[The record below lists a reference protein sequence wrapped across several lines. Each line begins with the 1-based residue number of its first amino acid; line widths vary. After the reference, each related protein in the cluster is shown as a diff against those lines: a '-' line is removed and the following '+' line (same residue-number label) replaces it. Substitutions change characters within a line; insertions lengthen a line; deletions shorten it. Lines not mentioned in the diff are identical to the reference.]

1 MRVAIFTDT
10 FLPKVDGIVT
20 VICRLLEHLQRRGVE
35 VMVITPDLGPIDTYA
50 GAEIVRVWGLPFPLY
65 PGLKFSW
72 PLYGT
77 WRRVQKFNPDVIH
90 FIHSGFTGGS
100 GMFMAMALAAPRVV
114 SFHIDYAELS
124 RHFGLGFAAPI
135 ANGLTAL
142 MFNRAHHALA
152 PSRVIAERM
161 KRIGIRPPT
170 TLWGRGVD
178 ADLFHP
184 RQKSEDMR
192 RRLSNDHPDEF
203 LLLSVGRFSSEK
215 RLTDLKP
222 VLESVN
228 GVRLAL
234 VGDGPERARLE
245 RAFDGLPVHF
255 AGFLQGDDLA
265 AAFASADVFVF
276 PSELESF
283 GLVAVESLAAGV
295 PVIASRVGGIPDVIQ
310 DGVTGWTY
318 DAGDVEALITLIQQ
332 ALMYRDSLPAM
343 GRAGRAFAETRTW
356 PNIMEEV
363 VQLYETLKPQRGR
376 RW

>member
-20 VICRLLEHLQRRGVE
+20 VICRLLEHLQRRGIQ
-35 VMVITPDLGPIDTYA
+35 VMVITPDLGPVDTYA
-50 GAEIVRVWGLPFPLY
+50 GAEVVRVWGLPFPLY

-135 ANGLTAL
+135 ANWLTAL

-152 PSRVIAERM
+152 PSRSIAERM
-161 KRIGIRPPT
+161 GRIGIRPPT

-184 RQKSEDMR
+184 RHKSQAMR
-192 RRLSNDHPDEF
+192 ARLSDNRPDEF
-203 LLLSVGRFSSEK
+203 LLLSVGRLSSEK
-215 RLTDLKP
+215 RLTDLKT
-222 VLESVN
+222 VLETVR
-228 GVRLAL
+228 GVRLAI

-245 RAFDGLPVHF
+245 REFRGLPVHF
-255 AGFLQGDDLA
+255 AGFLQGETLA
-265 AAFASADVFVF
+265 SAFASADLFVF

-283 GLVAVESLAAGV
+283 GLVAVESMAAGV
-295 PVIASRVGGIPDVIQ
+295 PVVASRVGGIPDVIQ
-310 DGVTGWTY
+310 DGVTGWTFN
-318 DAGDVEALITLIQQ
+318 AGDVDALTDIIRRAVACRQ
-332 ALMYRDSLPAM
+332 DLPAM
-343 GRAGRAFAETRTW
+343 GQAGRAFAETRTW
-356 PNIMEEV
+356 PHIMEEIV
-363 VQLYETLKPQRGR
+363 ELYEVLKPQRGR

>member
-20 VICRLLEHLQRRGVE
+20 VICRLLEQLERRGVE

-50 GAEIVRVWGLPFPLY
+50 GARIHRVWGVPFPLY

-77 WRRVQKFNPDVIH
+77 WRAVKQFNPDVMH

-114 SFHIDYAELS
+114 SFHIDYAELA
-124 RHFGLGFAAPI
+124 RHFGLGVAAPL

-161 KRIGIRPPT
+161 ARIGIRPPT

-184 RQKSEDMR
+184 SR
-192 RRLSNDHPDEF
+192 RSVEVRNRLSDGHPDDF
-203 LLLSVGRFSSEK
+203 LLLYVGRLSSEK
-215 RLTDLKP
+215 RLADLVP
-222 VLESVN
+222 VLKAVP

-234 VGDGPERARLE
+234 VGDGPERKTLE

-255 AGFLQGDDLA
+255 AGFMAGEALA
-265 AAFASADVFVF
+265 AAFASADLFVF

-283 GLVAVESLAAGV
+283 GLVAVESMAAGV
-295 PVIASRVGGIPDVIQ
+295 PVAASRVGGIPDVVEE
-310 DGVTGWTY
+310 GVNGWTF
-318 DAGDVEALITLIQQ
+318 APGDTAALTDIVRR
-332 ALMYRDSLPAM
+332 ALSCRDQLPTM
-343 GRAGRAFAETRTW
+343 GRAARAFAETRTW
-356 PNIMEEV
+356 PAIMDEIV
-363 VQLYETLKPQRGR
+363 ALYEQLKPQRGR

>member
-20 VICRLLEHLQRRGVE
+20 VICRLLEHLERRGVE
-35 VMVITPDLGPIDTYA
+35 VMVITPDLGSIDTYA
-50 GAEIVRVWGLPFPLY
+50 GARIHRVWGVPFPLY

-77 WRRVQKFNPDVIH
+77 WRAVKAFNPDVMH

-100 GMFMAMALAAPRVV
+100 GMFMAIALAAPRVV
-114 SFHIDYAELS
+114 SFHIDYAEMT

-152 PSRVIAERM
+152 PSRLIAERM
-161 KRIGIRPPT
+161 ARIGIRPPT

-178 ADLFHP
+178 TELFHP
-184 RQKSEDMR
+184 SRRSEAMR
-192 RRLSNDHPDEF
+192 AELTDGHPDDF
-203 LLLSVGRFSSEK
+203 LLLSVGRLSSEK

-222 VLESVN
+222 VLEQVG
-228 GVRLAL
+228 GVRLAI
-234 VGDGPERARLE
+234 VGDGPERPMLE
-245 RAFDGLPVHF
+245 RAFAGLPVRF
-255 AGFLQGDDLA
+255 MGVMRGERLA
-265 AAFASADVFVF
+265 SAFASADLFAF

-283 GLVAVESLAAGV
+283 GLVAVESMAAGV
-295 PVIASRVGGIPDVIQ
+295 PVVASRVGGMPDVVRE
-310 DGVTGWTY
+310 GETGWLF
-318 DAGDVEALITLIQQ
+318 DAGDVAALVERVRQ
-332 ALMYRDSLPAM
+332 AVACRTQLPRM
-343 GRAGRAFAETRTW
+343 GQAARAFAETRTW
-356 PNIMEEV
+356 PAIMDEV
-363 VQLYETLKPQRGR
+363 VALYERLAPQRGR

>member
-20 VICRLLEHLQRRGVE
+20 VICRLLEHLERRGVQ
-35 VMVITPDLGPIDTYA
+35 VMLITPDLGPIDSYA
-50 GAEIVRVWGLPFPLY
+50 GAEIVRVWGVPFPLY

-77 WRRVQKFNPDVIH
+77 WRRVRAFNPDVIH

-152 PSRVIAERM
+152 PSRVIAQRM

-184 RQKSEDMR
+184 RHKSPDMR
-192 RRLSNDHPDEF
+192 QHLSDGHPDDF
-203 LLLSVGRFSSEK
+203 LLLYVGRLSSEK
-215 RLTDLKP
+215 RLSDLKP
-222 VLESVN
+222 VLESLT

-234 VGDGPERARLE
+234 VGDGPDRARLE
-245 RAFDGLPVHF
+245 REFKGLPVYF
-255 AGFLQGDDLA
+255 AGFMQGETLA

-283 GLVAVESLAAGV
+283 GLVAVESMAAGV
-295 PVIASRVGGIPDVIQ
+295 PVIASQVGGIPDVVQ
-310 DGVTGWTY
+310 EGVTGWTY
-318 DAGDVEALITLIQQ
+318 PAGDVAALTGLVRQ
-332 ALMYRDSLPAM
+332 ALACRDQLPAM
-343 GRAGRAFAETRTW
+343 GAAGRAFAETRTW
-356 PNIMEEV
+356 PHIMEEV
-363 VQLYETLKPQRGR
+363 VELYEALKPQRGR

>member
-20 VICRLLEHLQRRGVE
+20 VICRLLEQLERRGVE

-50 GAEIVRVWGLPFPLY
+50 GAKIHRVWGVPFPLY

-77 WRRVQKFNPDVIH
+77 WRAVKAFNPDVMH

-114 SFHIDYAELS
+114 SFHIDYAELA
-124 RHFGLGFAAPI
+124 RHFGLGFAAPL

-161 KRIGIRPPT
+161 ARIGIRPPT

-178 ADLFHP
+178 TGLFHP
-184 RQKSEDMR
+184 SRRSSDMR
-192 RRLSNDHPDEF
+192 ARLSDGHPDDF
-203 LLLSVGRFSSEK
+203 LLLYVGRLSSEK
-215 RLTDLKP
+215 RLADLAP
-222 VLESVN
+222 VLRAVS

-234 VGDGPERARLE
+234 VGDGPERRTLE

-255 AGFLQGDDLA
+255 AGFMAGEELA
-265 AAFASADVFVF
+265 SAFASADLFVF

-283 GLVAVESLAAGV
+283 GLVAVESMAAGV
-295 PVIASRVGGIPDVIQ
+295 PVAASRVGGIPDVVEE
-310 DGVTGWTY
+310 GVNGWTFTP
-318 DAGDVEALITLIQQ
+318 GDTAALTDIVRR
-332 ALMYRDSLPAM
+332 ALACRDQLPTM
-343 GRAGRAFAETRTW
+343 GRAARAFAETRTW
-356 PNIMEEV
+356 PAIMDEV
-363 VQLYETLKPQRGR
+363 VALYEQLKPQRGR